1 MKTLDLQQTHNLSIY
16 GTIRDKSIESK
27 SRLTFKER
35 NRQLVGKGDEHSSVP
50 MSVKSPNQFN
60 VPKYDSV
67 SLGANMKNKSA
78 SVNFGGF
85 FNSKALHK
93 AFLYASDNGAVLG
106 AAVSAFTSVIL
117 RPITI
122 LSLPN
127 VEKENKQYACTKSI
141 ASSLLGYGIL
151 YTVTKPLISGLK
163 KINTDPAKYLKPE
176 TIKRLTDT
184 GKNLLSSKKYMLATK
199 TFTMGS
205 DFAFA
210 IPKAM
215 LTVALI
221 PPIMALF
228 FGKKSVTEKSQ
239 TLASAVQF
247 KGSNKNEETSYEIFK
262 DFLGEKK

>member
-1 MKTLDLQQTHNLSIY
+1 MKALDLKIY
-16 GTIRDKSIESK
+16 SARYKTVVTSK
-27 SRLTFKER
+27 DDAGNNEALRWRSRNKFGSGYER
-35 NRQLVGKGDEHSSVP
+35 SSMPYSDGIKMQSGLCV
-50 MSVKSPNQFN
+50 SECDN
-60 VPKYDSV
+60 V
-67 SLGANMKNKSA
+67 SLRERMSKSA

-85 FNSKALHK
+85 FNSKLLHK
-93 AFLYASDNGAVLG
+93 TFLYASDNGAVLG
-106 AAVSAFTSVIL
+106 AAIAAVTSVIL
-117 RPITI
+117 RPIAI

-141 ASSLLGYGIL
+141 ASSLLGYGLL
-151 YTVTKPLISGLK
+151 YSVTKPLAAGLK
-163 KINTDPAKYLKPE
+163 KINANPEKYLNKE
-176 TIKRLTDT
+176 TIKRLTDK

-228 FGKKSVTEKSQ
+228 FGKKSITEQSKM
-239 TLASAVQF
+239 LASAVQF
-247 KGSNKNEETSYEIFK
+247 KGNNKADEKACEIFK
-262 DFLGEKK
+262 DFLGGKK